1 MPGFLSRSKSMRLLR
16 GNRRDAQSEHGQS
29 SMPRVGASQT
39 DVDRYRSATPN
50 VKGRHLETS
59 DIAVR
64 PSTSGG
70 PVDRKTLFHMKTNP
84 VPSVHSQNDLAFSL
98 HSGSITTFYTAEVTD
113 SSDGIIGIALGSPS
127 LGSDWTSTP
136 QAANFDTDSRDTDGM
151 STFTRPDSPSS
162 FPVRQQP
169 PKSKLTRWKSMF
181 RKAAPPPPP
190 PDKPSFYQ
198 LAQNVTATKAIR
210 ADSHQD
216 DDSVKSHAEV
226 EDERRKGGTPSPPAF
241 KTNIRASRTFPAART
256 ASERPLS
263 RARAYTA
270 GSLPANPRVSVVRS
284 VTNPLPPSKLVQD
297 YPAPP
302 KLLATQS
309 TRTLPILSGDK
320 PLLDVS
326 IPDIKLDRYSVMF
339 NNLLQPTSDR
349 SSSLL
354 VRRQGN
360 AEKLKPLNKL
370 TVKVSNTSLHG
381 LKFKLKREQENL
393 KESPMD
399 YRLQRRATS
408 PVVPSPSPRLSL
420 FPNTT
425 SSRAASPAPRLG
437 TAPLPKGLY
446 RSKTERSPLHQTFS
460 RAESDWNKAQELF
473 VRKPATTNIVP
484 SLKSSASVNLTVQKL
499 SVTPTSATSFDSDT
513 DSITLVVGRTAS
525 GVPTKLHLDD
535 REPEWEICAK
545 PAAPTRSHTT
555 PVSTLRRADSK
566 AQPTVTKLSALSSHP
581 SSAPLEAPSPLQR
594 IQQLQSPPLSAQPQ
608 VQTKADSAPR
618 AMVGVARSVS
628 VSRAGS
634 PRTLVRMGSEL
645 KSPGDRLMEHRA
657 LTPTMVK
664 VKNRQSQRVQLVDA

>member
-1 MPGFLSRSKSMRLLR
+1 MPGFLSRSRSMRLLR
-16 GNRRDAQSEHGQS
+16 GNRKDAQSEHAQN

-50 VKGRHLETS
+50 AKGRHLETP

-113 SSDGIIGIALGSPS
+113 SSEGIIGIALGSPS
-127 LGSDWTSTP
+127 LGSHWTPTP
-136 QAANFDTDSRDTDGM
+136 QASTFGTGLQDTDEM

-169 PKSKLTRWKSMF
+169 PKSKLGRWKSMF
-181 RKAAPPPPP
+181 RKAAPPPPA
-190 PDKPSFYQ
+190 DKPSFYQ
-198 LAQNVTATKAIR
+198 LAQNVTATRAMR

-216 DDSVKSHAEV
+216 DDSMKSNAEV
-226 EDERRKGGTPSPPAF
+226 EEERRRGGTPSPPAF
-241 KTNIRASRTFPAART
+241 KTNIRASRTFPAAR
-256 ASERPLS
+256 AGPERPLS

-284 VTNPLPPSKLVQD
+284 TTNPLPPSKVVKSSL
-297 YPAPP
+297 APP

-309 TRTLPILSGDK
+309 ARNLPTLSGDK
-320 PLLDVS
+320 PLLDVN
-326 IPDIKLDRYSVMF
+326 IPDIKLERYSVMF
-339 NNLLQPTSDR
+339 GNLLQPTSDR
-349 SSSLL
+349 SASLL

-370 TVKVSNTSLHG
+370 TVKVSNLSLSGSVHQ
-381 LKFKLKREQENL
+381 LTCKQENL
-393 KESPMD
+393 RESPMD
-399 YRLQRRATS
+399 YKLQRRATS

-425 SSRAASPAPRLG
+425 SSRAASPRLG
-437 TAPLPKGLY
+437 TAPLPKGLH
-446 RSKTERSPLHQTFS
+446 RSKTEKSPLRNTFS
-460 RAESDWNKAQELF
+460 RAEADWNKAQELF
-473 VRKPATTNIVP
+473 VRKPVTTTIVP
-484 SLKSSASVNLTVQKL
+484 PLKSSASMNLTVQKL
-499 SVTPTSATSFDSDT
+499 SMTPTSATSFDSDT

-555 PVSTLRRADSK
+555 PASALKRADSK
-566 AQPTVTKLSALSSHP
+566 SQPTVTKLSALSSHP

-608 VQTKADSAPR
+608 PHVQAKTDSTPR
-618 AMVGVARSVS
+618 AMVGVARSIS

-634 PRTLVRMGSEL
+634 PRTLVRTGSEL
-645 KSPGDRLMEHRA
+645 RSPGDRLVEHRA
-657 LTPTMVK
+657 LTPTMVE
-664 VKNRQSQRVQLVDA
+664 VKNRRSQRVQLVDA